1 MIKLF
6 RAIRQNLIGT
16 GKIQSYLIYA
26 IGEIVLVV
34 IGILIALQI
43 NNWNE
48 EYKDRQLEQA
58 YYCRL
63 LEDINQ
69 DQLLLESL
77 KNDNNERLKSNNELI
92 HLLQLKIS
100 DREKVIKVLRETI
113 TRIRFKFRPSLSA
126 FEDLKSS
133 GKLNI
138 LTDLI
143 LKKLLLNYYAVM
155 EGYGDISDIIAD
167 ASLTI
172 QNNPSKDFQEIGFQD
187 IYYVKNEIDTTL
199 IDIQKLKSDSYPSE
213 KIRNQLLSDAIFH
226 LNTNARKKELYQ
238 SMQDEIVK
246 IQMLL
251 SAKCENHKK

>member
-1 MIKLF
+1 MIKFF
-6 RAIRQNLIGT
+6 RAFRQNLIGKSKT
-16 GKIQSYLIYA
+16 KRYLIYA

-48 EYKDRQLEQA
+48 AYKDHQLEQA

-63 LEDINQ
+63 LEDVNQ
-69 DQLLLESL
+69 DQLLLDNL
-77 KNDNNERLKSNNELI
+77 KKDNDARLKSNNELI
-92 HLLQLKIS
+92 HLLQLKTS
-100 DREKVIKVLRETI
+100 DREKVIKALRETI
-113 TRIRFKFRPSLSA
+113 TKIRFKFRPSVSA

-138 LTDLI
+138 LTDFT
-143 LKKLLLNYYAVM
+143 LKKQLLNYYAVM

-167 ASLTI
+167 ASLNV
-172 QNNPSKDFQEIGFQD
+172 QNNPDKDFKEIGFQD
-187 IYYVKNEIDTTL
+187 IYYVTNEIDTTL
-199 IDIQKLKSDSYPSE
+199 IDINKLKTDSYPSE
-213 KIRNQLLSDAIFH
+213 KIRSQLLSDAIFH

-246 IQMLL
+246 IQTHL
-251 SAKCENHKK
+251 SATCIDNKE